1 VAAIYIIDYFILPVF
16 NIVLTG
22 IIFTKISRYEGTN
35 YLMLYTNYFGMLNS
49 FRFLEFIFIILPI
62 LKNMRSYL
70 QVKEVYLAKS
80 IEEL

>member
-16 NIVLTG
+16 NIILTG
-22 IIFTKISRYEGTN
+22 IIFTNISRYEVTN